1 MHVLHWGIFELASL
15 SIPCAP
21 RAVSRR
27 HLVSD
32 ARARR
37 PRRRRRRPP
46 RRRLPAARS
55 LVGLGPA
62 LALAALVL
70 LPKPVLTLAA
80 LCSTFYWLV
89 TIIATA
95 GLTRLLLPSAPPTWF
110 LALLLLVAVACQE
123 HLLRALQLIARRQSK
138 APLSFSDKVQ
148 IYLGFGH
155 GLAHSLLFF
164 LSLMTPAMGP
174 ATYYVSACP
183 QMPIF
188 LAMAIASSAFFII
201 HALSMIM
208 AFDGYGENSSHQ
220 YYAPIIHF
228 AAASTTLLNLAPSG
242 CLVGLPLLWII
253 VVSAVSACHSILW
266 RKSNTV
272 QQSVVHRAGQSS
284 TLHTRQAD

>member
-1 MHVLHWGIFELASL
+1 MTV
-15 SIPCAP
+15 
-21 RAVSRR
+21 
-27 HLVSD
+27 
-32 ARARR
+32 
-37 PRRRRRRPP
+37 
-46 RRRLPAARS
+46 AAFVGCS

-80 LCSTFYWLV
+80 LCSTFYWLI

-123 HLLRALQLIARRQSK
+123 LARIGLWRIARRVDPPAVQRQITIRVHLLRALQLIARRQSK

-148 IYLGFGH
+148 IYLAAGFGH

-201 HALSMIM
+201 HAITMIM
-208 AFDGYGENSSHQ
+208 AFDGYVENSSHQ
-220 YYAPIIHF
+220 YYAPIFHF

-253 VVSAVSACHSILW
+253 VVSAASACHSILW

>member
-1 MHVLHWGIFELASL
+1 MTV
-15 SIPCAP
+15 
-21 RAVSRR
+21 
-27 HLVSD
+27 
-32 ARARR
+32 
-37 PRRRRRRPP
+37 
-46 RRRLPAARS
+46 AAFVGCS

-70 LPKPVLTLAA
+70 LPKPFLTLAA
-80 LCSTFYWLV
+80 LCSTFYWLI

-110 LALLLLVAVACQE
+110 LALLLLVAVAS
-123 HLLRALQLIARRQSK
+123 IASSAFFIIHAVSMIMAFDGYVENSSHQYYAPIIHFAAAAT

-201 HALSMIM
+201 HAITMIM
-208 AFDGYGENSSHQ
+208 AFDGYVENSSHQ
-220 YYAPIIHF
+220 YYAPIFHF

-253 VVSAVSACHSILW
+253 VVSAASACHSILW